1 MDGKAYVF
9 NGDGDI
15 SEFITKVELYSAV
28 KEYDDEKRAQNLAS
42 RLEGPAFDVY
52 LRLDQD
58 DRKNIN
64 KLKDELLK
72 EFESGRRNREEAVC
86 TLTKRYR
93 KQGES
98 AHTYAYKIKELV
110 NLAYP
115 DFENAAKSTLAKD
128 QFVRGLHQGCWNRV
142 GKGGGCPPCPFMR
155 GSRGARSALFELLRL
170 FCFTSRRIVVNDRH
184 WYLTETAD

>member
-9 NGDGDI
+9 NSDGDI
-15 SEFITKVELYSAV
+15 SEFITKVELYSAL
-28 KEYDDEKRAQNLAS
+28 KEYDDKKRAQNPAS

-72 EFESGRRNREEAVC
+72 ESESGRRNKEEAVC

-93 KQGES
+93 KQRES
-98 AHTYAYKIKELV
+98 AHTYAYKIK
-110 NLAYP
+110 
-115 DFENAAKSTLAKD
+115 
-128 QFVRGLHQGCWNRV
+128 
-142 GKGGGCPPCPFMR
+142 
-155 GSRGARSALFELLRL
+155 
-170 FCFTSRRIVVNDRH
+170 
-184 WYLTETAD
+184 